1 MSKYQELFL
10 SESREHLATLSRLL
24 LTLEDVKQDRD
35 TVDALF
41 REAHSVKGMAA
52 SMGFQQ
58 MADLAHY
65 LEDFLDRFRSG
76 GEIPREALDRL
87 FVGCDL
93 LEKLLDDIA
102 ADRPERN
109 IQGFVQGKSV
119 EEVSSSQ
126 TIAESSVQKLK
137 IAIELAAETAAPAA
151 RALLIQ
157 TELEHH
163 GKLLE
168 ATPGREELL
177 TGPLIRLMEL
187 TLETELEVAEVE
199 TLLSGMSDIDSAEV
213 SQVVVESEQPRRRR
227 EDKEKSV
234 RVRTELLDRLIN
246 LTGELITNRYRLHD
260 AHRHNNSREMTAGL
274 EQLRGLLDTLH
285 RDVLQGRLMPLESIV
300 GRIPRLVRAHCR
312 DAGKEIDLH
321 IEGADVEL
329 DRAVLEGFGDAL
341 VHLVRNA
348 IDHGIEEVG
357 TVQIRAWREQDQVLL
372 EVADDGRGIDPDV
385 VRQKALDKGLLQPQ
399 QAARLGVQDTIALI
413 CHPGFSTADE
423 VTSTSG
429 RGVGMDVVKATVERV
444 GGNMEIKSKPGEGT
458 RVQLRLPLSAAIIKV
473 LLVSCRPHLV
483 ALPIS
488 RIVHT
493 LEVEHREI
501 VVSGRQRLVRF
512 AGELVP
518 LLSLRKMLRLEPIS
532 PGALVPVA
540 ISELRGRMVGLVLDG
555 FIGHRE
561 AFVKSLAS
569 PLDALPGIN
578 GATVLGDGRLVF
590 VIDPQAL
597 LDGREFST
605 SQEQVVNE

>member
-76 GEIPREALDRL
+76 GEILREALDRL